1 MTPFIALLVACN
13 FYGGETHH
21 TQGVVLEAG
30 GPAVVLQHEGVPGV
44 LEPGEGSFI
53 VDPNLARQVK
63 PGDVVQANLM
73 NTDAGMRAIGFRVTG
88 HEPVG
93 KARTVEIGKPFP
105 KFTLPSLQGDSVV
118 GVGQQ
123 GTVVLT
129 FLFTSCPLPA
139 YCPLLSF
146 KLAKVQKTLPA
157 DTQIIAV
164 TLDPANDS
172 LEILQAYGQEK
183 GADPAKWTFA
193 RVEQD
198 KLEELLTYAGVTR
211 EQQDKDILHNLRTLV
226 INPQGEL
233 VWIASDN
240 EWSEA
245 ELSAV
250 LTELA
255 GD

>member
-1 MTPFIALLVACN
+1 MTPLIALLVACN
-13 FYGGETHH
+13 FYGGETHS

-30 GPAVVLQHEGVPGV
+30 GTAVVLQHEGVADV
-44 LEPGEGSFI
+44 LEPGQGSFI

-73 NTDAGMRAIGFRVTG
+73 NTEEGMRAIGFRVTG

-93 KARTVEIGKPFP
+93 KARIVEIGQPFP
-105 KFTLPSLQGDSVV
+105 KYVLPSLQGDKVV

-139 YCPLLSF
+139 FCPLLSF
-146 KLAKVQKTLPA
+146 KLAKVQESLPP

-172 LEILQAYGQEK
+172 LEVLRGYGQEK
-183 GADPAKWTFA
+183 GADPEKWTFA
-193 RVEQD
+193 RLEQAQ
-198 KLEELLTYAGVTR
+198 LEELLTYAGVTR
-211 EQQDKDILHNLRTLV
+211 EQQEKDILHNLRTLV
-226 INPQGEL
+226 INPKGEL
-233 VWIASDN
+233 VWTASDN

-245 ELSAV
+245 ELS
-250 LTELA
+250 ELLNKLA
-255 GD
+255 D

>member
-1 MTPFIALLVACN
+1 MTPLLALLLACN
-13 FYGGETHH
+13 FYGGETHS

-30 GPAVVLQHEGVPGV
+30 GRAVVLEHEGVPEV
-44 LEPGEGSFI
+44 LDAGTGSFI

-73 NTDAGMRAIGFRVTG
+73 NTEEGMRAIGFRVTG

-93 KARTVEIGKPFP
+93 KARTVEIGQEFP
-105 KFTLPSLQGDSVV
+105 KFTLNTLQGEQVI

-146 KLAKVQKTLPA
+146 KLAKVQPTLPEGA
-157 DTQIIAV
+157 RIIAV

-172 LEILQAYGQEK
+172 LEVLEGYGQDK

-198 KLEELLTYAGVTR
+198 ALEQLLTYAGVTR
-211 EQQDKDILHNLRTLV
+211 EQQEKDILHNLRTLV
-226 INPQGEL
+226 ISPKGEL

-240 EWSEA
+240 DWSEE

-250 LTELA
+250 VQELSPR
-255 GD
+255 

>member
-1 MTPFIALLVACN
+1 MTPLIALLVACN
-13 FYGGETHH
+13 FYGGETHS

-30 GPAVVLQHEGVPGV
+30 GTAVVLQHEGVPDV
-44 LEPGEGSFI
+44 LDAGKGSFI

-73 NTDAGMRAIGFRVTG
+73 NTEAGMRAIGFRVTG

-93 KARTVEIGKPFP
+93 KARIVEVGQPFP
-105 KFTLPSLQGDSVV
+105 KHTLPTLQGDKLV
-118 GVGQQ
+118 GVGQE

-146 KLAKVQKTLPA
+146 KLAKVQESLPA
-157 DTQIIAV
+157 NTQIIAV

-172 LEILQAYGQEK
+172 LEVLQGYGSEK
-183 GADPAKWTFA
+183 GADPEKWTFA
-193 RVEQD
+193 RVEQEQ
-198 KLEELLTYAGVTR
+198 LEALLTYAGVTR

-240 EWSEA
+240 EWSED
-245 ELSAV
+245 ELSSV
-250 LTELA
+250 LQGLA